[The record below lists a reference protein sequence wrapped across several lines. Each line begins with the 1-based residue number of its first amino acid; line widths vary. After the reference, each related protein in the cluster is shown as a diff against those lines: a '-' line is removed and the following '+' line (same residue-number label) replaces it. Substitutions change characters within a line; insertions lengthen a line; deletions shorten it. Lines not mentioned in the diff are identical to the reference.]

1 MFINIPAKNSF
12 AKYKP
17 KQWNFGRVRRS
28 QSFVPFTEHWEE
40 IDIVFY
46 EGNLLKQG
54 RKNMDS
60 RFPAQQFSICL
71 C

>member
-1 MFINIPAKNSF
+1 MKYENGRRTKIN
-12 AKYKP
+12 
-17 KQWNFGRVRRS
+17 
-28 QSFVPFTEHWEE
+28 
-40 IDIVFY
+40 IVFY